1 MPRTASH
8 CAGHGRPCLTA
19 SRMLTW
25 QVNYKEPTP
34 PHADLVV
41 RSSVVKIR
49 DTADVGSGKT
59 SVQVD
64 LALCLAAGEGGAE
77 EKLLASATGIFKK
90 LGALRAL

>member
-1 MPRTASH
+1 MHALIIGNRALIAC
-8 CAGHGRPCLTA
+8 CAAR
-19 SRMLTW
+19 

-34 PHADLVV
+34 PEADLVV
-41 RSSVVKIR
+41 RSAVVKIR

-64 LALCLAAGEGGAE
+64 LALCLVQPAGQ

>member
-1 MPRTASH
+1 MHAVTADGNAFTAC
-8 CAGHGRPCLTA
+8 CAA
-19 SRMLTW
+19 W

-34 PHADLVV
+34 PDANLVV
-41 RSSVVKIR
+41 RSAVVKIR
-49 DTADVGSGKT
+49 DTADIGSGKT

-64 LALCLAAGEGGAE
+64 LALCLEQPAGQ